1 MAQLFDFKK
10 VTIGPRAL
18 VATMELSP
26 SAPLMTSEDPEAV
39 DLVLDLMPALND
51 HVCLGDAAPVF
62 GEVAYDT
69 ELAHLLE
76 HVTVE
81 LLAQTDIA
89 GDIACGQTSQVGERL
104 YEVTLGCPDD
114 VLVVGALSSAAWIL
128 QWAFAGGGDPRPDI
142 EAIVAG
148 LVNLVE
154 SVSDVEPAE
163 DEIPTEVEK
172 NEDAEE
178 EPAMPLESAEEP
190 AAADEVEAEPVPQ
203 YVPEAEPEDV
213 PMTEPEV
220 EPDPLPE
227 TELGPEP
234 ELAPDVES
242 EPAQESEPDTASP
255 TDSEPVPA
263 AGSEPATDP
272 DPAPATEPEPD
283 LTPESIPTPSMWD
296 MDDVPRPHLV
306 R

>member
-154 SVSDVEPAE
+154 SVSNVEPAE
-163 DEIPTEVEK
+163 DEIPAEVEK
-172 NEDAEE
+172 SEDAEE

-220 EPDPLPE
+220 GLDPLLE
-227 TELGPEP
+227 TELEPEP

-242 EPAQESEPDTASP
+242 EPAQESEPDAASP
-255 TDSEPVPA
+255 TDSEPVSVA
-263 AGSEPATDP
+263 EPESAPDP

>member
-163 DEIPTEVEK
+163 DEIPAEVEK

-178 EPAMPLESAEEP
+178 GPAMPLESAEEP

-220 EPDPLPE
+220 GLDPLPE
-227 TELGPEP
+227 TELEPEP

-242 EPAQESEPDTASP
+242 EPAQESEPDAASP

-263 AGSEPATDP
+263 AGPEPATDP
-272 DPAPATEPEPD
+272 DSAPATEPEPD

>member
-154 SVSDVEPAE
+154 SVSNVEPAE
-163 DEIPTEVEK
+163 DEIPAEVEK

-178 EPAMPLESAEEP
+178 EPAMPLESAEEL

-220 EPDPLPE
+220 GPDPLPE
-227 TELGPEP
+227 TELEPEP

-242 EPAQESEPDTASP
+242 EPAQESEPDAASP

-263 AGSEPATDP
+263 AGPEPASDP

>member
-154 SVSDVEPAE
+154 SVSNVEPAE
-163 DEIPTEVEK
+163 DEIPAEVEK

-178 EPAMPLESAEEP
+178 EPAMPLESAEEL

-220 EPDPLPE
+220 GPDPLPE
-227 TELGPEP
+227 TELEPEP
-234 ELAPDVES
+234 ELARMSSRSLPRNR
-242 EPAQESEPDTASP
+242 SP
-255 TDSEPVPA
+255 TQRPRPILSPFRRQ
-263 AGSEPATDP
+263 DP
-272 DPAPATEPEPD
+272 SPR
-283 LTPESIPTPSMWD
+283 PTPIRH
-296 MDDVPRPHLV
+296 PRPSPSPI
-306 R
+306 